1 MGSVKPQFATVSF
14 KVTKGDSVKIFYET
28 TPPQVGLIERIPLE
42 YSQRGNYYDSYTNET
57 ISYTYLN
64 FAKYYECLRW
74 YGTALD
80 VYAFEYPVEDCS
92 DAPQCDV
99 NSSFEPPQFIVKEIT
114 PADYSKL
121 DLCDKLSKTSGVVDI
136 GGFFF
141 PLFNKPEW
149 EIINELVD
157 DYNLDVCYNSST
169 NQWQYSIDD
178 GTIFLNTVLG
188 VCEQNLEGFEVI
200 KSFNDLSRISGDDV
214 CKALE
219 DFELHYDYYA
229 LGHESYNY
237 VLYDILDLHESI
249 HKERF
254 ISLFKQTMNSI
265 SEDNSFNIEIP
276 FKDLF
281 TYMQLRCEDNPDYV
295 TTKNKWKNLF
305 NKILESFLKELE
317 RKYINQKN
325 DPQNEYKT
333 HNDNRIEYLI
343 KQYIEV
349 LKAQHPELNCK

>member
-1 MGSVKPQFATVSF
+1 M
-14 KVTKGDSVKIFYET
+14 
-28 TPPQVGLIERIPLE
+28 
-42 YSQRGNYYDSYTNET
+42 
-57 ISYTYLN
+57 
-64 FAKYYECLRW
+64 
-74 YGTALD
+74 
-80 VYAFEYPVEDCS
+80 
-92 DAPQCDV
+92 
-99 NSSFEPPQFIVKEIT
+99 
-114 PADYSKL
+114 
-121 DLCDKLSKTSGVVDI
+121 TS

-157 DYNLDVCYNSST
+157 NYNLDVCYNSST

-178 GTIFLNTVLG
+178 GTIFFNTVLG

-254 ISLFKQTMNSI
+254 INLINETMNSI
-265 SEDNSFNIEIP
+265 SKNNSFNIPMP

-281 TYMQLRCEDNPDYV
+281 TYIQLQCEDYPNYS
-295 TTKNKWKNLF
+295 TAKNKWMNEF
-305 NKILESFLKELE
+305 NKILKSFLDALKG
-317 RKYINQKN
+317 KYKDQVN
-325 DPQNEYKT
+325 DTKNEYDT
-333 HNDNRIEYLI
+333 HTDRRIKDLI

-349 LKAQHPELNCK
+349 LKIQYPERNCK